1 MLDRARRT
9 IGTTTELF
17 FLFAVTVGI
26 PALLMGQ
33 VLLILMP
40 GSPGGTV
47 A

>member
-9 IGTTTELF
+9 IEMTTELF

-26 PALLMGQ
+26 PALLLGQ
-33 VLLILMP
+33 VLLVLAP
-40 GSPGGTV
+40 GPVGGTG